1 MSRARGRR
9 GGSSGAGSAA
19 SSAALASSA
28 VARPHWSSH
37 FVHSLHAVLMSDRPE
52 QNALNVLDA
61 VAVEQHHP
69 SKEAITACETE
80 RREVTRH
87 EITTRRDATRGWRLL
102 RRRRSRGRAPPLEV
116 RLRPRIEPEVVAYRS
131 PPLSTEDA
139 RRDPVGRGFLD
150 LGADVRVD
158 VQCLRRGRMA
168 EALLEQLVTLARRE
182 RLRRIAVPE
191 VVQAD
196 RREVG

>member
-19 SSAALASSA
+19 SSAALATSA

-87 EITTRRDATRGWRLL
+87 E
-102 RRRRSRGRAPPLEV
+102 
-116 RLRPRIEPEVVAYRS
+116 VVAYRS

-168 EALLEQLVTLARRE
+168 EALL
-182 RLRRIAVPE
+182 
-191 VVQAD
+191 
-196 RREVG
+196 